1 MLASRLS
8 ALNHKYYNSR
18 CFSNFYKLRQLSSLN
33 LNNYQLSSSNFSR
46 LTSFRTSSTDQYTDT
61 SNNEIEAFVANKEY
75 GIEPRH
81 LATIRAK
88 QIRSPYKNRN
98 KILVWREQEIK
109 NYALKMYT
117 SEESMNRAIRRKTK
131 IRLAQME
138 YLKEKQENSK
148 DENMKNVIF
157 HSEADILLDEVI
169 FQYAEIR
176 KMRDNKREER
186 GYYKTKRKSV
196 HTTVKDSD
204 VPEAV
209 VFDTSTPQVGTHQVS
224 VLDNLSE
231 FSRTVQAERKLKGMD
246 PSMKV
251 TITATVCNA
260 ILAIW
265 KFMVFW
271 QTGSYTMLSET
282 YHSLADTMMQA
293 GMAYSN
299 YFAQKKSASSEHPYG
314 YKQAPQIAALGA
326 GICIFTTGA
335 LNSAKDGGTV
345 VYECLNQN
353 KAEILQESGADMFA
367 MSVFNPFVVLGVSI
381 FIEGYSLYTAAK
393 VIQTKSKENSVSFR
407 TQLNS
412 QDDPTTTVVFYE
424 DVAAV
429 TGIAVAATA
438 MGGLAYT
445 GNPIF
450 DGLGSIMVG
459 GVLAR
464 IAYTLTMKG
473 TSELLGR
480 SIPETERQ
488 AIKDNLEN
496 ESVVRGVYDLK
507 VTYVGPQRQR
517 MKAEVDFDGRAV
529 GRNYLK
535 GKNMEVVREE
545 MRVAS
550 GSDELAKEFLLGHSE
565 GTIDSL
571 GNDID
576 RIEQGLKVKHKHLRH
591 IDLELN

>member
-1 MLASRLS
+1 MLASRLC
-8 ALNHKYYNSR
+8 ALNFKNSNSLT
-18 CFSNFYKLRQLSSLN
+18 FSKFFKLRQLSSLN
-33 LNNYQLSSSNFSR
+33 FKNYQSSP
-46 LTSFRTSSTDQYTDT
+46 TSFRTSSTDQYTDT

-131 IRLAQME
+131 IRIAQME
-138 YLKEKQENSK
+138 FLKDKQENSK

-169 FQYAEIR
+169 FQYAQLRKIR
-176 KMRDNKREER
+176 ENKRKER
-186 GYYKTKRKSV
+186 GYYKTERKEV

-335 LNSAKDGGTV
+335 LNSVKDGGTV

-353 KAEILQESGADMFA
+353 KTEILQETGSDMFA
-367 MSVFNPFVVLGVSI
+367 LSVFNPFVVLGVSF

-393 VIQTKSKENSVSFR
+393 VIQTKSKENSVTFR

-429 TGIAVAATA
+429 AGIAVAATA

-445 GNPIF
+445 GNPVF
-450 DGLGSIMVG
+450 DGIGSIMVG

-565 GTIDSL
+565 GSIDSL

-576 RIEQGLKVKHKHLRH
+576 RIERGLKVKHKNLRH